1 MHLLGAERKR
11 FYEILRFSG
20 SEKLKKEEKQEI
32 ARLKRENAKLKR
44 ENEYLNHRIEK
55 LSPKEVKNIPHE
67 RELFLS
73 SADVD
78 KYKGYLRY
86 LIGQFKFSLIYR
98 IYDRIFFAL
107 RKVILASKIW
117 RYLPIALGV
126 IGMILQFLL
135 TLGSVVVLLPVIA
148 IASLL
153 WLGFSVFEFARHRRA
168 LKKIVSGNKIYF
180 LYPIKKPK
188 KDGIF
193 YETMREFARD
203 GVVFA
208 VTSSYTLCGAG
219 AVRKV
224 GDNAY
229 FIHTSFYYSF
239 VKEAEKASADV
250 VKVY

>member
-1 MHLLGAERKR
+1 MK
-11 FYEILRFSG
+11 
-20 SEKLKKEEKQEI
+20 EKNTELE
-32 ARLKRENAKLKR
+32 RLKRENAKLRAKNKKLKN

-78 KYKGYLRY
+78 KYKGYFRY
-86 LIGQFKFSLIYR
+86 LIGQFKFSLVYK

-117 RYLPIALGV
+117 RYLPIVLGV
-126 IGMILQFLL
+126 LGVVLQALL
-135 TLGSVVVLLPVIA
+135 AFGSVVVLFPVCIVA
-148 IASLL
+148 TLL
-153 WLGFSVFEFARHRRA
+153 FLAVSIFEFARHRRA
-168 LKKIVSGNKIYF
+168 LLREVRGRKLYF
-180 LYPIKKPK
+180 LYPVQKPK
-188 KDGIF
+188 KDSFF
-193 YETMREFARD
+193 YNTMQAFARD

-208 VTSSYTLCGAG
+208 VTSSFALSGFG

-224 GDNAY
+224 SENVY
-229 FIHTSFYYSF
+229 FIHTSFYYTF
-239 VKEAEKASADV
+239 VREAMAASADV